1 MEGCTARLSCTPL
14 AIGSCLPGR
23 SGVLRGSGKGV
34 EASGGSGRKVRRT
47 QLRCAYSSGSSRS
60 DDAMGG
66 DPRVQQMLVEMVQIQ
81 LGKARMNDFV
91 DERSEYMRMIAD
103 EAQREYN
110 RIAMRTMKGLD
121 ATGSR
126 VLRQLD
132 QDAYAIERELR
143 IAGAELEAQEKEF
156 EEYQIRSTY
165 SRNEGLFFK
174 NLYEAPLPLRSRST
188 LYQPKLKKVT
198 IVTSPSRDFTTS
210 YRQILYGGLSLVI
223 VSFIWSSS
231 SAFVAG
237 SMMRVSKFAS
247 YGIILSM
254 LMTQLAYV
262 RLLTGD
268 LDIEESVRSDTKLEE
283 KPSKSDIQN

>member
-126 VLRQLD
+126 VSQL
-132 QDAYAIERELR
+132 QRTHL
-143 IAGAELEAQEKEF
+143 
-156 EEYQIRSTY
+156 
-165 SRNEGLFFK
+165 
-174 NLYEAPLPLRSRST
+174 
-188 LYQPKLKKVT
+188 
-198 IVTSPSRDFTTS
+198 
-210 YRQILYGGLSLVI
+210 LSLI
-223 VSFIWSSS
+223 RFY
-231 SAFVAG
+231 
-237 SMMRVSKFAS
+237 MP
-247 YGIILSM
+247 
-254 LMTQLAYV
+254 V
-262 RLLTGD
+262 RIYTFRCDDHRLH
-268 LDIEESVRSDTKLEE
+268 S
-283 KPSKSDIQN
+283 